1 MPVGLPTAIE
11 AAESDPDA
19 EFVLLF
25 CLSGL
30 TASLYLLHLFPVAAA
45 DAIMLLSCAG

>member
-11 AAESDPDA
+11 VAESEPDA

-30 TASLYLLHLFPVAAA
+30 TASLYLLHLFPAAAA
-45 DAIMLLSCAG
+45 DAFMLLSCAG

>member
-19 EFVLLF
+19 EVVLLF
-25 CLSGL
+25 CLTGL
-30 TASLYLLHLFPVAAA
+30 TASLYLLHLLPVAAA
-45 DAIMLLSCAG
+45 DAFMLLSYAG